1 MSGRIPQYFIDDL
14 LARVDIVDLIDR
26 YVPLKKTGSNYM
38 ARCPFHT
45 EKTPSFSV
53 NRTKQ
58 IFHCFGCGV
67 SGNAISFLMDFSHLN
82 FVEAIED
89 LAAFAGVEV
98 PRETAG
104 QQTPSHRPKED
115 LANNYQL
122 LEQTAKFYNTIL
134 NNPGQGKKAS
144 DYLAQRGVTE
154 AISQRFMLG
163 YAPDDWRTLTNRFDQ
178 ARLIATG
185 MAVSKETKIYDRFRD
200 RLMFPIR
207 DKRGRVAGFGGR
219 VMDDSLPKYLNSPE
233 TPIFHKNKEVYGLHE
248 LLQKNAKPDRI
259 LVVEGY
265 MDVIALACNGLDYA
279 VATLGTAVSQTHM
292 DLLFRFTSE
301 LVFCFDG
308 DSAGQKAAWRAI
320 SAVFPSLKDGRQ
332 IRLMILP
339 EKHDPDSLINEVG
352 LSQFEERIHSSQA
365 LSTYFF
371 EHFSKDLN
379 LAEFEDRSSLK
390 TEAESYLKLL
400 PIGAFRELMFDE
412 LSKLYR
418 KHVLDE
424 EAILAYQQQIK
435 SQRQK
440 NEMLSLPS
448 FIMALLV
455 QNPRFIE
462 EIDHAEIDWEI
473 LEFEGAEKF
482 KSILSFIMQHKPNNH
497 GVLLEH
503 YRDHPDAR
511 IIRKLASYDFL
522 IPEEELKVR
531 FADAVNRLMLQTVN
545 TRLEKLLSKDKKQG
559 LDKNEKETLRKLL
572 SHPHNSA

>member
-1 MSGRIPQYFIDDL
+1 
-14 LARVDIVDLIDR
+14 
-26 YVPLKKTGSNYM
+26 M
-38 ARCPFHT
+38 ARCPFHA

-53 NRTKQ
+53 NRSKQ
-58 IFHCFGCGV
+58 IFHCFGCGA

-89 LAAFAGVEV
+89 LATFAGVEV
-98 PRETAG
+98 PRETSD
-104 QQTPSHRPKED
+104 QRFSPRPKQE
-115 LANNYQL
+115 LVSGYQL
-122 LEQTAKFYNTIL
+122 LEQTAEFYASIL
-134 NNPGQGKKAS
+134 NNPEQGKKALN
-144 DYLAQRGVTE
+144 YLAHRGVNG
-154 AISQRFMLG
+154 ALAQRFMLG
-163 YAPDDWRTLTNRFDQ
+163 YAPDDWRTLVNKFNQ
-178 ARLIATG
+178 AQLIETG
-185 MAVSKETKIYDRFRD
+185 MAISKDGKTYDRFRN

-207 DKRGRVAGFGGR
+207 DKRGRVIGFGGR

-233 TPIFHKNKEVYGLHE
+233 TAIFHKNKEVYGLHE
-248 LLQKNAKPDRI
+248 LLQNNAKPERI

-265 MDVIALACNGLDYA
+265 MDVIALACHGVGYA
-279 VATLGTAVSQTHM
+279 VATLGTAVSQAHM

-320 SAVFPSLKDGRQ
+320 SAVFPALKDGRQ

-339 EKHDPDSLINEVG
+339 EKHDPDSLVNEEG

-365 LSTYFF
+365 LSAYFF

-379 LAEFEDRSSLK
+379 LAEFESRSSLK

-400 PIGAFRELMFDE
+400 PVGAFRELMFEE
-412 LSKLYR
+412 LSKLYQ
-418 KHVLDE
+418 KHILDE
-424 EAILAYQQQIK
+424 EAILAYKQQIK
-435 SQRQK
+435 GQRQK

-462 EIDHAEIDWEI
+462 EIEHAGIHWET

-482 KSILSFIMQHKPNNH
+482 KSILNFIMQHKPYNH
-497 GVLLEH
+497 GALLEH
-503 YRDHPDAR
+503 YRDHPDAK

-522 IPEEELKVR
+522 IPEEELKAR
-531 FADAVNRLMLQTVN
+531 FSDAVDRLMLQMVN
-545 TRLEKLLSKDKKQG
+545 TRLEKLLLKEKKQG

-572 SHPHNSA
+572 SHPHNSAG